1 MPDNKPKTNAI
12 NIKNMSKEE
21 RKALFDKFKS
31 DREKYK
37 ATQGNNKT
45 NKTHRTTVKTNKRNA
60 KETAAAEFW
69 KANPNKKHSMKY
81 GVNPNNPNKDF
92 IEKTAYDGK
101 GFGKN
106 DPISKAFSVASGT
119 LLTGGLS
126 NAAKLKGFT
135 NTAKVI
141 KTGSKIKKGGEL
153 GG

>member
-45 NKTHRTTVKTNKRNA
+45 NKEHRNTVKTNKRNV
-60 KETAAAEFW
+60 KESAAAEFW
-69 KANPNKKHSMKY
+69 KNNPDKKHSMKY
-81 GVNPNNPNKDF
+81 GVNPNNPNKAF

-101 GFGKN
+101 GFGEN
-106 DPISKAFSVASGT
+106 DPISKAFSVGAGT
-119 LLTGGLS
+119 LLTGGLA
-126 NAAKLKGFT
+126 NAATLRGLG

-141 KTGSKIKKGGEL
+141 KTVSKVKKGTEL